1 MSANASRQ
9 LARMLTRLGRQRQA
23 RKALMHQ
30 VVTCLWWLD
39 KRIAPSSGGD
49 AA

>member
-1 MSANASRQ
+1 MNTKASRQ
-9 LARMLTRLGRQRQA
+9 LLAMLTRLDLYRRRRQ
-23 RKALMHQ
+23 ALMHQ